1 MTFHDYLLK
10 NLEHTAMIDL
20 RTGDDIFQYNYW
32 NWFHQKGEFH
42 LLNDDYTLGHIL
54 HYGSVES
61 TKDGSIVFSS
71 KHHPCKLILN
81 FYFGRASK

>member
-32 NWFHQKGEFH
+32 NWFHQQSQFH

-54 HYGSVES
+54 HDGEIDIYE
-61 TKDGSIVFSS
+61 DGSIRYFS
-71 KHHPCKLILN
+71 KYHPCKLVLN
-81 FYFGRASK
+81 FYFGKATK